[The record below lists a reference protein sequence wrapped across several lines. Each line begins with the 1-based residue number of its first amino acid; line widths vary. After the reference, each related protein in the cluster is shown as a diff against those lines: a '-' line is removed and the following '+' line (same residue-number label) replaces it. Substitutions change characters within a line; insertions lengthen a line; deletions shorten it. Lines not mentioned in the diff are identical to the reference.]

1 MEIDKLIGETSN
13 LEKKVELEIKKP
25 VSWLKSV
32 SAFANS
38 YGGQLIF
45 GISDNDEI
53 IGLDDPVKD
62 SEVLSEIIKNKLNPL
77 PEFKVKFVEND
88 EKVLMSVYVNKGEE
102 TPYYVSTEKG
112 LEAYTR
118 VGNESVKASP
128 VEIKRLVL
136 RGKNTTYDSLVSKYK
151 IEDFSF
157 SKLKERYKKWTSES
171 FDEKDLISFGLIEG
185 QYLTN
190 AGALIVDES
199 PIFYSRLFCTR
210 WNGFNKGN
218 DNVLD
223 SAEYNGSLI
232 SLIENGKAFIKR
244 NSKLMWRKTPNSRE
258 EMPDYVERSY
268 HEALVNALAHRDYLV
283 VGSEVHIDIYND
295 RLEITSPGGMVDG
308 SRVQDRDIFTIPST
322 RRNPVI
328 ADMFNR
334 LGFMERK
341 GSGFSKI
348 INNYVNQIN
357 YRKNKKPYFKSDPY
371 QFMVVM
377 PNLNYGI
384 KENGLQK
391 PKDEIKEK
399 ILTLIKLNPTI
410 TIGAIASK
418 LDISKRTVDRKIKEL
433 KEENLINRVA
443 TGKKGLWKVK
453 DGVINGV
460 INETINDTEDDTVN
474 DTIKAIEDDELK
486 KKIFYILKAN
496 PNITI
501 DAIAFRVGLSRSS
514 VQRKIYEMK
523 VKKII
528 EHVGSRKDG
537 EWKINIK
544 NDTINDTEDDT
555 INGVLNDTIK
565 DV

>member
-1 MEIDKLIGETSN
+1 MEIDELIGETSD

-45 GISDNDEI
+45 GISDNNEI
-53 IGLDDPVKD
+53 IGLEDPVKD
-62 SEVLSEIIKNKLNPL
+62 SEVLSETIKNKLNPL

-232 SLIENGKAFIKR
+232 SLIENGEAFVKR

-348 INNYVNQIN
+348 INNYVNQVN
-357 YRKNKKPYFKSDPY
+357 YRKDKKPYFKSDMY
-371 QFMVVM
+371 QFIVVM

-391 PKDEIKEK
+391 PKDEIREK

>member
-283 VGSEVHIDIYND
+283 VGGEVHIDIYND

-460 INETINDTEDDTVN
+460 INETINDTEDDKVS

>member
-1 MEIDKLIGETSN
+1 MEIDKLIGETSD

-283 VGSEVHIDIYND
+283 VGGEVHIDIYND

-391 PKDEIKEK
+391 PKDEIREK

-453 DGVINGV
+453 DGVVNGV
-460 INETINDTEDDTVN
+460 INETINDTEDDKVS

>member
-232 SLIENGKAFIKR
+232 SLIENGEAFVKR